1 MATNWLTLTGA
12 DLLEVIAQV
21 VHRKS
26 NENVSPDIAVSS
38 NPPTAL
44 DPDAPNRADRL
55 AQRTVARIRGYV
67 QKTGQQ
73 AVSVTPGTIPPDC
86 WDAAA
91 DVAAWRLVVS
101 TPGLQ
106 MAVLTEKG
114 VYAPLQKRH
123 DLGEEYLKRLAKGET
138 VVDPTDPCGVDYAT
152 EVSDDNPLPRSV
164 RWTDSAATDADY
176 EDGQV
181 ETPEGVVKT
190 LPVDEMRAD

>member
-138 VVDPTDPCGVDYAT
+138 VVDPPTRAGWT
-152 EVSDDNPLPRSV
+152 TRRRSLTTT
-164 RWTDSAATDADY
+164 RS
-176 EDGQV
+176 
-181 ETPEGVVKT
+181 
-190 LPVDEMRAD
+190 RARCAGRTRRRPTRTTRTGRSRRQRGS